1 MAGRTAGGTAPD
13 TKNSSQARR
22 KALARSCESVVSAG
36 IETVGDTPT
45 HYPGADVSAV
55 DFDVLANGLTA
66 SQIETARTEG
76 REPTLGALVFG

>member
-22 KALARSCESVVSAG
+22 KALARSCGSVVSDG

-45 HYPGADVSAV
+45 HYPGAHVSAV
-55 DFDVLANGLTA
+55 HFDVPGEWPAPRLRLRQRVQKVG
-66 SQIETARTEG
+66 SQ
-76 REPTLGALVFG
+76 P